1 MEANF
6 QATTN
11 KGFRMT
17 FDNGFSISAQWG
29 SMNYCERR
37 NYSDEYKSEMKEDF
51 IKSADAEIA
60 VLEGKRMLGIDEHD
74 SVIGWC
80 STEEVAKYIAIV
92 SSATAGNTEE
102 LEEEIKSLKK

>member
-17 FDNGFSISAQWG
+17 FDNGFSISVQWG

-37 NYSDEYKSEMKEDF
+37 NYSDEYKSELREDF
-51 IKSADAEIA
+51 IKTFFISPTT
-60 VLEGKRMLGIDEHD
+60 V
-74 SVIGWC
+74 
-80 STEEVAKYIAIV
+80 T
-92 SSATAGNTEE
+92 
-102 LEEEIKSLKK
+102 